1 MKYLL
6 YILICTLPFVANAQ
20 SITKRIILI
29 GDAGEVNTK
38 QSSVIHK
45 AAELIKK
52 DSTLMFFLG
61 DNVYPSG
68 MGLEGIE
75 KEEGIKSLNSQF
87 EPFRKE
93 DVPVYFLA
101 GNHDWNVSRPG
112 GLEKLKAQGDYLRSK
127 NDHHLQLIPTA
138 GQPGPVSIPVNDE
151 LMIIAYDSEYWLYPY
166 HSADIDLVKQRAVF
180 IDQLKQL
187 FEANKD
193 KTVLVLS
200 HHPMITYGEHS
211 LAFDWRQHIF
221 PLRKLNSNL
230 YIPLP
235 IVGSL
240 YPLSRATIYGSDEDY
255 PSKKYQ
261 ELVHDIAE
269 ARGNQSNVI
278 YASGHDHGLQFITK
292 DDIVQIVSGSGS
304 KTSFIVNNENLKFKY
319 QKQGFCVFDYL
330 DNGDIL
336 LAYYTFD
343 GINTVKAYETL
354 IAKKK

>member
-1 MKYLL
+1 MKHLFYLL
-6 YILICTLPFVANAQ
+6 FCFLFWEANAQ
-20 SITKRIILI
+20 SIAKRIILI
-29 GDAGEVNTK
+29 GDAGEINTK

-45 AAELIKK
+45 AAELIIK

-61 DNVYPSG
+61 DNIYPSG

-75 KEEGIKSLNSQF
+75 KEKGINSLNAQF

-93 DVPVYFLA
+93 NVPVYFLA

-112 GLEKLKAQGDYLRSK
+112 GLAKLIAQGDYLKSQ
-127 NDHHLQLIPTA
+127 NDQYLKLIPSA
-138 GQPGPVSIPVNDE
+138 GQPGPVSIPVNDA
-151 LMIIAYDSEYWLYPY
+151 LVIIAYDSEYWLYPY
-166 HSADIDLVKQRAVF
+166 HSSDIDLQNQRTLFVA
-180 IDQLKQL
+180 QLKQL
-187 FEANKD
+187 FENNKD

-221 PLRKLNSNL
+221 PLRKLNSKL

-235 IVGSL
+235 VVGSL
-240 YPLSRATIYGSDEDY
+240 YPLARSTFYSSAEDY

-261 ELVHDIAE
+261 ELVHDISE
-269 ARGNQSNVI
+269 ARGNQPNVI
-278 YASGHDHGLQFITK
+278 YAAGHDHGLQFISK
-292 DDIVQIVSGSGS
+292 DDLVQIVSGSGS
-304 KTSFIVNNENLKFKY
+304 KTSFIVNNKNLKFKY

-330 DNGDIL
+330 DNGNIL

-343 GINTVKAYETL
+343 GLNTVKAYETL
-354 IAKKK
+354 IEKK